1 MRYHLTATVAV
12 FFSVVTALDAN
23 ADNTVNVLQFGTT
36 NLSFTSQ
43 AGPANNTSI
52 ALQFGATNRAT
63 SLQSGP
69 LSSVN
74 TIVIGQGGTTNTAT
88 NTAIAGQIG
97 GINSSLIGQ
106 IGANNAAGVAQLGI
120 LNGST
125 ILQASP

>member
-97 GINSSLIGQ
+97 
-106 IGANNAAGVAQLGI
+106 ANNAAGVAQLGI